1 MTGRVIDSQLVDILR
16 TPSYSTCRLRK
27 ISRVGMPSFGLT
39 NLDHDVVYDDGK
51 GEGPITYKAKRG
63 FNTYAVQANSDLSV
77 DNSQGEMLIAEVELD
92 GITADSIRRGLYDGA
107 RFIEYLVDYRNLGAG
122 RAIWNAGTVG
132 RIANVDGLA
141 AVVEDRSL
149 TQTLKQKSIIEKG
162 SNSCRVVHFGDERCK
177 YDVEA
182 EWVSFEVDTVGAEN
196 DRTFT
201 IVGSGLS
208 DEDDYYRPGIVE
220 WETGLN
226 AGDQQE
232 IEEYQGTGEVT
243 LAIPTLSV
251 IQAGDLGRIRR
262 DCSRL
267 WGAPLT
273 EDHNSCNT
281 YGNRPN
287 FRGEP
292 KRPVSETAS
301 LMAPGAGST
310 GGTDGVQDP
319 E

>member
-1 MTGRVIDSQLVDILR
+1 MTGRVIDSQLVEILR
-16 TPSYSTCRLRK
+16 GPSYSTCRLRK
-27 ISRVGMPSFGLT
+27 IKQIGLPAFGLT
-39 NLDHDVVYDDGK
+39 NLDHDVDYDDGK
-51 GEGPITYKAKRG
+51 GDGVITYKAKRG

-92 GITADSIRRGLYDGA
+92 GITADAIRRGLYDGA
-107 RFIEYLVDYRNLGAG
+107 RFIEYLVDYNNLSAG

-149 TQTLKQKSIIEKG
+149 TNTLKQKSIIEKG

-177 YDVEA
+177 YDVES
-182 EWVSFEVDTVGAEN
+182 EWVSFEVDAIGPEN
-196 DRTFT
+196 DRIFT
-201 IVGSGLS
+201 ILGSGLS
-208 DEDDYYRPGIVE
+208 NEDDYYRPGVVR
-220 WETGLN
+220 WETGEN
-226 AGDQQE
+226 AGDEQE
-232 IEEYQGTGEVT
+232 IEEYLGTGEVT

-251 IQAGDLGRIRR
+251 IQVGDTGIIRR
-262 DCSRL
+262 DCTRL
-267 WGAPLT
+267 WGDPET
-273 EDHNSCNT
+273 DDHNSCNT
-281 YGNRPN
+281 YNNRPN

-301 LMAPGAGST
+301 LMAPGGAST
-310 GGTDGVQDP
+310 GGTDGD